1 MAVRADR
8 PIRAAAELSDLGG
21 ISQDLGLPWW
31 FGPSIRRVKT
41 GELVSR
47 KYRLLRRLAEG
58 GMGEVWSVRNE
69 RTNRDFAI
77 KFLLPELARDPEAL
91 HRFVREAKATG
102 QLRHPNVVTAMDAG
116 MHDGRP
122 YLVMELLSGESL
134 EARLGREGRIDE
146 LETCILLAQ
155 VARALE
161 HAHASALV
169 HRDLSSA
176 NVFLCDSHDD
186 GPPVVKVLDF
196 GVSKVLDDSQNGRV
210 RTDNGKIL
218 GSPVYMSPEQA
229 KGADG
234 VDARS
239 DIWSLGVLAYQC
251 ICGKLPFNGNNY
263 NALMFA
269 ILQAPHEPLINLVPH
284 LDPELSELV
293 ENCLIKDREMRTGS
307 ARELA
312 DQLERVALRLSRERG
327 RSRYVPLRRSVDRIR
342 ITDPGSGRWAARRAL
357 SKAALPLAMRVA
369 QRLHEIPSSA
379 MLAFGILL
387 GAGAGLAGAR
397 LVLPREPAGIS
408 AAPLPKSACETPA
421 PGIADLPIPVGQNGP
436 STAAAQAARNETDLV
451 RALAR
456 GLDVPSKTGKTVAP
470 GATRPTSKAE

>member
-1 MAVRADR
+1 MLRLTRAT
-8 PIRAAAELSDLGG
+8 AELTDLGG
-21 ISQDLGLPWW
+21 INRDLGLPEW

-58 GMGEVWSVRNE
+58 GMGEVWSARNE

-77 KFLLPELARDPEAL
+77 KFLLPALARDPEAL

-116 MHDGRP
+116 MHEARP

-134 EARLGREGRIDE
+134 EARLARDGRLDE
-146 LETCILLAQ
+146 LETCILLGQ

-176 NVFLCDSHDD
+176 NVFLCESQDD
-186 GPPVVKVLDF
+186 GPPGIKVLDF
-196 GVSKVLDDSQNGRV
+196 GVSKVLDESQNGRV
-210 RTDNGKIL
+210 CTGDGKIL

-229 KGADG
+229 KGAEG
-234 VDARS
+234 VDART

-251 ICGKLPFNGNNY
+251 IAGRAPFRGSNY

-269 ILQAPHEPLINLVPH
+269 ILQSPHEPLANLIPQI
-284 LDPELSELV
+284 DPELAELV
-293 ENCLIKDREMRTGS
+293 ENCLVKDRDVRTGS

-312 DQLERVALRLSRERG
+312 SQLERVALRLSRDRG

-342 ITDPGSGRWAARRAL
+342 LTDPGAGHWVARRAL
-357 SKAALPLAMRVA
+357 SKAALPLVTRVA
-369 QRLHEIPSSA
+369 QRLHGVPSSA
-379 MLAFGILL
+379 MLAVGILL
-387 GAGAGLAGAR
+387 GASAGLAGAR
-397 LVLPREPAGIS
+397 LVLPREPSGIL
-408 AAPLPKSACETPA
+408 AAPLPKSACETP
-421 PGIADLPIPVGQNGP
+421 PLGIADMPIPVGQLSV
-436 STAAAQAARNETDLV
+436 STTPAEKAARNETDLV

-456 GLDVPSKTGKTVAP
+456 GLDVPGKA
-470 GATRPTSKAE
+470 ARPASQPTPRSVVKSE

>member
-1 MAVRADR
+1 MRAT
-8 PIRAAAELSDLGG
+8 AEPMDLGG
-21 ISQDLGLPWW
+21 ISRDLGLPEG

-47 KYRLLRRLAEG
+47 KYRLLRRIAEG

-102 QLRHPNVVTAMDAG
+102 QMRHPNVVTAMDAG
-116 MHDGRP
+116 MHEGRP

-134 EARLGREGRIDE
+134 EARLARDGHLDE

-155 VARALE
+155 VAQALE

-186 GPPVVKVLDF
+186 GPPVIKVLDF
-196 GVSKVLDDSQNGRV
+196 GVSKVLDESPNGRV

-229 KGADG
+229 KGAEG

-251 ICGKLPFNGNNY
+251 ICGKLPFNGANY
-263 NALMFA
+263 NALMFS
-269 ILQAPHEPLINLVPH
+269 ILQAPHEALANLVPQM
-284 LDPELSELV
+284 DAELSELI
-293 ENCLIKDREMRTGS
+293 ENCLVKDREMRTGS

-312 DQLERVALRLSRERG
+312 NQLEHVALRLSRDRG

-342 ITDPGSGRWAARRAL
+342 LTDPGSGRWVARRAL

-369 QRLHEIPSSA
+369 QRLHGIPSSA

-387 GAGAGLAGAR
+387 GAAAGLGAAR
-397 LVLPREPAGIS
+397 LVAPRTPAGIG
-408 AAPLPKSACETPA
+408 AAPLPKSACETPQ
-421 PGIADLPIPVGQNGP
+421 PGIADMPIPVGQVGP
-436 STAAAQAARNETDLV
+436 STPAAKAARNETDLV
-451 RALAR
+451 RAFAR
-456 GLDVPSKTGKTVAP
+456 GLDVPNKASKPAAP
-470 GATRPTSKAE
+470 AAARSTSKVE

>member
-1 MAVRADR
+1 M
-8 PIRAAAELSDLGG
+8 
-21 ISQDLGLPWW
+21 
-31 FGPSIRRVKT
+31 KT

-58 GMGEVWSVRNE
+58 GMGEVWSARNE

-77 KFLLPELARDPEAL
+77 KFLLPELTRDPEAL

-102 QLRHPNVVTAMDAG
+102 QIRHPNVVTAMDAG

-134 EARLGREGRIDE
+134 EARLARDGHLDE
-146 LETCILLAQ
+146 LETCILLSQ

-161 HAHASALV
+161 HAHASSLV
-169 HRDLSSA
+169 HRDLSTA
-176 NVFLCDSHDD
+176 NVFLCESHDD

-196 GVSKVLDDSQNGRV
+196 GVSKVIDDPQSGRV
-210 RTDNGKIL
+210 RTENGKIL

-239 DIWSLGVLAYQC
+239 DLWSLGVLAYQC
-251 ICGKLPFNGNNY
+251 VSGKLPFIGANY

-269 ILQAPHEPLINLVPH
+269 ILQAPHESVINLVPH
-284 LDPELSELV
+284 LDAELSELI
-293 ENCLIKDREMRTGS
+293 ENCLVKDREMRTGS
-307 ARELA
+307 ALELA
-312 DQLERVALRLSRERG
+312 NQLEQVALRLSRERG

-342 ITDPGSGRWAARRAL
+342 ITDPGSARWVARRAL
-357 SKAALPLAMRVA
+357 SKAALPLVMRVA
-369 QRLHEIPSSA
+369 QRLHAIPSSA

-387 GAGAGLAGAR
+387 GAAAGLAGAR
-397 LVLPREPAGIS
+397 LVLPREPSGIL
-408 AAPLPKSACETPA
+408 AAPLPKSACESPA
-421 PGIADLPIPVGQNGP
+421 PGIADLPIPIGQNGP
-436 STAAAQAARNETDLV
+436 STAAAQAARSETDLV
-451 RALAR
+451 RAFAR
-456 GLDVPSKTGKTVAP
+456 GLDVPAKAPKSGVPAVARSTP
-470 GATRPTSKAE
+470 KGE

>member
-1 MAVRADR
+1 
-8 PIRAAAELSDLGG
+8 
-21 ISQDLGLPWW
+21 
-31 FGPSIRRVKT
+31 
-41 GELVSR
+41 
-47 KYRLLRRLAEG
+47 
-58 GMGEVWSVRNE
+58 MGEVWSVRNE

-77 KFLLPELARDPEAL
+77 KFLLPALARDPEAL

-122 YLVMELLSGESL
+122 YLVMELLAGESL
-134 EARLGREGRIDE
+134 EARLLREGRIDE
-146 LETCILLAQ
+146 LETCILVAQ

-176 NVFLCDSHDD
+176 NVFLCETHDD

-196 GVSKVLDDSQNGRV
+196 GVSKVLDESQSNRV
-210 RTDNGKIL
+210 RTGDGKIL

-229 KGADG
+229 KGAEG

-251 ICGKLPFNGNNY
+251 ISGRLPYLGPNY

-269 ILQAPHEPLINLVPH
+269 ILQVPHDRLMSLVPRM
-284 LDPELSELV
+284 DPELGEFV
-293 ENCLIKDREMRTGS
+293 ENCLVKDREMRTES
-307 ARELA
+307 AGELA
-312 DQLERVALRLSRERG
+312 TQLEHIALRLSRERG
-327 RSRYVPLRRSVDRIR
+327 HSRYVPLRRSVDRIR
-342 ITDPGSGRWAARRAL
+342 ISDPGSGRWVARRAL

-369 QRLHEIPSSA
+369 QRLHAIPSSA
-379 MLAFGILL
+379 MLALGILV
-387 GAGAGLAGAR
+387 GAAAGMAGAR
-397 LVLPREPAGIS
+397 LVRPHEPSGIV

-421 PGIADLPIPVGQNGP
+421 PGIADLPIPVGEIGP
-436 STAAAQAARNETDLV
+436 STPAARAARNETDLV
-451 RALAR
+451 RAFAR
-456 GLDVPSKTGKTVAP
+456 GLDVPAKATKSSVVASPRAASKVQ
-470 GATRPTSKAE
+470 

>member
-1 MAVRADR
+1 
-8 PIRAAAELSDLGG
+8 
-21 ISQDLGLPWW
+21 
-31 FGPSIRRVKT
+31 
-41 GELVSR
+41 
-47 KYRLLRRLAEG
+47 
-58 GMGEVWSVRNE
+58 MGEVWSVRNE

-77 KFLLPELARDPEAL
+77 KFLLPALARDPEAL

-102 QLRHPNVVTAMDAG
+102 QLHHPNVVTVIDAG
-116 MHDGRP
+116 MHDSRP

-134 EARLGREGRIDE
+134 EARLARDGRIDE

-161 HAHASALV
+161 HAHASSLV

-176 NVFLCDSHDD
+176 NVFLCDTQDD
-186 GPPVVKVLDF
+186 APAVVKVLDF
-196 GVSKVLDDSQNGRV
+196 GVSKVLDETQNGRV
-210 RTDNGKIL
+210 RTGGGKIL

-229 KGADG
+229 KGAEG

-251 ICGKLPFNGNNY
+251 LSGKTPFSGPNY

-269 ILQAPHEPLINLVPH
+269 ILQSPHDPLASRVSH
-284 LDPELSELV
+284 VDEELAELV
-293 ENCLIKDREMRTGS
+293 ESCLIKDREIRTGS
-307 ARELA
+307 AAELA
-312 DQLERVALRLSRERG
+312 NQLEQIALRLSRDRG

-342 ITDPGSGRWAARRAL
+342 PTDPGTARWAARRAL
-357 SKAALPLAMRVA
+357 SKAALPLAARVA
-369 QRLHEIPSSA
+369 QRLQAIPSSA

-387 GAGAGLAGAR
+387 GAGTGLVGAR
-397 LVLPREPAGIS
+397 LITPQPTAGIS

-421 PGIADLPIPVGQNGP
+421 PGIADSPIPVGQLEA
-436 STAAAQAARNETDLV
+436 SSASAEAARNETDLV

-456 GLDVPSKTGKTVAP
+456 GLDVPAKPAAKLTTQQPLRASSKSHGH
-470 GATRPTSKAE
+470 